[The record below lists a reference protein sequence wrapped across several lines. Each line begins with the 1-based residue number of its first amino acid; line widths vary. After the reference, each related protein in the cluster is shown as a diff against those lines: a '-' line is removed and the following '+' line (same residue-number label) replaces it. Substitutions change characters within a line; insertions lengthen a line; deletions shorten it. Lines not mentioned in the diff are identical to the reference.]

1 MKRKEVVEKRTENSK
16 LYENQDHSFTRE
28 IFLEAVH
35 YEDAD
40 GRWKEKEAL
49 ECCLAGQGD
58 DSALVSLSKDGC
70 MLSWGVQGAAH
81 AVGKKTEAGTLY
93 PEIFGDVDMRCQTLG
108 EKVKEDFIL
117 RSARAARSFT
127 YLYHMKG
134 LKAVQDGDYVAFL
147 NEKGDEVFTV
157 CAPYMQDAAGS
168 RSDEIRLLFT
178 QEDDA
183 HCKIS
188 FEADEK
194 WLDAPDRCF
203 PVVLD
208 PVTTTSK
215 KAKDIM
221 DAHVDSKHEEDNFQ
235 TNMFLKTMGGDNI
248 QRSFVKFVLPEIS
261 TGDMV
266 LNARLVLVSLTTDGK
281 ERTVNVHRV
290 MQDWDSSTIN
300 WYNKP
305 VYEETVQDSC
315 RYTADK
321 QKYITLDI
329 TRLVKDWYQNG
340 KNFGLMFKDDYELS
354 GYTSFLSSDCDS
366 GYQDMRPRIDITY
379 ANYSGLE
386 DFWNYHSQDA
396 GRAGTVHVN
405 DFNGNLILE
414 RTDFA
419 MGGSL
424 MPVSLKHVYNSNNR
438 KENLGYGLGFRLNYH
453 QTLKKVTIA
462 GTDYYQHVDGDGT
475 VHYFY
480 YDSSKKTWK
489 DEFGLEFTLTVNSG
503 TAEPYVIRDKEDNL
517 LVFDSNGYLI
527 KVRDKNS
534 NTLAI
539 TYSNSRIAKITDG
552 AGRVTSF
559 TYLKDANGTATD
571 LSQITMPSGQTIAFA
586 YTSHMLTSVTDMD
599 GTVTKYTFASN
610 GNLSSVVNADGY
622 QLKYGYYG
630 TAPYRVKSIAEYG
643 GATAGNTLT
652 LTYGYNSTKF
662 TDSKGR
668 SEIYRF
674 DNSCNLLH
682 IHDGFGHAASG
693 KYTKDGKHVNRLE
706 NATKLQSNIVQ
717 LLKDPIIQA
726 KTIGWTPKV
735 YAEGTGTT
743 SVNTDTK
750 YCMVGNRSLKAECTA
765 QTSYAYWAQNVTVKK
780 GETYTASMYVKAAV
794 TSAAEDG
801 GCLLRV
807 RYLDK
812 DGTQH
817 LLDSEVLKKTT
828 TDFVRLKRTFTIP
841 ADAGSD
847 SIKIYMVVWHA
858 VGTMYGDMAQ
868 LETGTTANR
877 CNLVDNGEFH
887 RGSTSGFSKTGDT
900 EDCLVKLGENSF
912 IPMQEALMATAAGV
926 IYNLPST
933 SGTQVASVVKN
944 QHLAGYARYTDTDG
958 KKWHHVKN
966 ASGQWGYILSSSVTP
981 YLGGSSC
988 NATAVVGV
996 TGAVLRASASD
1007 TGTPV
1012 QEAIPKGTSLAIGAK
1027 QKDSGGKT
1035 WYYVGM
1041 QIDETRYCGYIS
1053 ADYVIRIYW
1062 NYVYGKMSAADSC
1075 YEKPSKS
1082 STVRGSVKSGETVAV
1097 NGVMEKNNGEIWYAV
1112 LKGKEYAFLPQA
1124 NFTMSNKGYYGM
1136 LSTAKVTESIGGL
1149 EEHIYKFLGNP
1160 EKNKKLTKTLDIQ
1173 GAAGD
1178 TYMVNAWGRG
1188 TALPETSNDTARRF
1202 GVEVVFVCTDGT
1214 NDTHYTNF
1222 SPDILDWQFLS
1233 DIYVAKKAYSSIRIS
1248 YTYCHNANIAFFDGL
1263 SLFREE
1269 FGQSYTY
1276 DDKNNVISVVDAK
1289 KQASKF
1295 EYNSTNDLTGVT
1307 DAKGNKFTYEY
1318 DKKHNPVKGTS
1329 AQGMVYSL
1337 EYDDKGNVKKSGCVD
1352 PAETSRGIWL
1362 DKAMTTSRNYTASVT
1377 DARNNTVKYTWN
1389 ESRDQLTAVTDARGN
1404 KLSYGYD
1411 SANRLSSVS
1420 HDVTQNGTKSTVKNT
1435 YTYTK
1440 DRLTGISHNGFS
1452 YGFAYDAFGNL
1463 TGESAAGKQI
1473 IGYEYEA
1480 ANGNLLKTTYANGD
1494 YVRFTYDGQ
1503 DRVLLSYYKPASGS
1517 EQKLNEYV
1525 YDRSGNLAKVTSHM
1539 TGKSYEFDYDF
1550 LDRLMRA
1557 RDNADNYYEY
1567 TYDVNNNMTRMYH
1580 GAGVYGI
1587 ATTYSYDKD
1596 GRETTASASKNYYRT
1611 TEYDPLGRIANQL
1624 WHTPA
1629 AISGAI
1635 YEYSGSGTRENGLP
1649 SSMQVGGSN
1658 YGYTYDQNGNITQYQ
1673 VSDTNASGG
1682 TTKTVTYQYDELN
1695 RLIRENNQILNKT
1708 VTYAYD
1714 IGGNLVSEKEYAYA
1728 SGTLPASASVT
1739 KTGTFDSVWKDKL
1752 IKWNG
1757 VAMTYDA
1764 SGNMLTK
1771 GSTRY
1776 TWTLGN
1782 ALAAVSN
1789 GKNIQYSYDYAG
1801 HRIRKVVDGAVTQ
1814 MCYAGDLLAS
1824 ERTGSE
1830 KTLWYRYDSSGNVI
1844 ALTYESEIYMYL
1856 RNAQNDIIGLLDK
1869 DGKAVVRYTY
1879 DSWGQ
1884 VVKIEG
1890 TLKDKVGAR
1899 NPFRY
1904 KGYYYDVE
1912 TGLYYCR
1919 SRYYDPAIRRFISA
1933 DDTQVLRNNLDMLGE
1948 KNLYAYCDDNPITRV
1963 DGDGQ
1968 CWNILAGAVIG
1979 AAMNVLAGGVAAAV
1993 TGQEYT
1999 AGDMIA
2005 AAIAGGIAGGFGSAN
2020 KAILKIVGAIGG
2032 GIFSAI
2038 YAGQYSYKRE
2048 DSLLAII
2055 SNASTAFFATTFI
2068 SNLTGFA
2075 LSATGFEN
2083 TIAVTWGATYGVGAS
2098 SIAASVSLG
2107 VSSSASQKRTQ
2118 EQHVYWEKKIGQGRY
2133 FDGRTGTSVNYNI
2146 WKSSAGTLKK
2156 RPKRTY
2162 RPSNAYSV

>member
-750 YCMVGNRSLKAECTA
+750 YCMVGNRSLKAECT
-765 QTSYAYWAQNVTVKK
+765 
-780 GETYTASMYVKAAV
+780 
-794 TSAAEDG
+794 
-801 GCLLRV
+801 
-807 RYLDK
+807 
-812 DGTQH
+812 
-817 LLDSEVLKKTT
+817 
-828 TDFVRLKRTFTIP
+828 
-841 ADAGSD
+841 
-847 SIKIYMVVWHA
+847 
-858 VGTMYGDMAQ
+858 
-868 LETGTTANR
+868 
-877 CNLVDNGEFH
+877 
-887 RGSTSGFSKTGDT
+887 
-900 EDCLVKLGENSF
+900 
-912 IPMQEALMATAAGV
+912 
-926 IYNLPST
+926 
-933 SGTQVASVVKN
+933 
-944 QHLAGYARYTDTDG
+944 
-958 KKWHHVKN
+958 
-966 ASGQWGYILSSSVTP
+966 
-981 YLGGSSC
+981 
-988 NATAVVGV
+988 
-996 TGAVLRASASD
+996 
-1007 TGTPV
+1007 
-1012 QEAIPKGTSLAIGAK
+1012 
-1027 QKDSGGKT
+1027 
-1035 WYYVGM
+1035 
-1041 QIDETRYCGYIS
+1041 
-1053 ADYVIRIYW
+1053 
-1062 NYVYGKMSAADSC
+1062 
-1075 YEKPSKS
+1075 
-1082 STVRGSVKSGETVAV
+1082 
-1097 NGVMEKNNGEIWYAV
+1097 
-1112 LKGKEYAFLPQA
+1112 
-1124 NFTMSNKGYYGM
+1124 
-1136 LSTAKVTESIGGL
+1136 
-1149 EEHIYKFLGNP
+1149 
-1160 EKNKKLTKTLDIQ
+1160 
-1173 GAAGD
+1173 
-1178 TYMVNAWGRG
+1178 
-1188 TALPETSNDTARRF
+1188 
-1202 GVEVVFVCTDGT
+1202 
-1214 NDTHYTNF
+1214 
-1222 SPDILDWQFLS
+1222 
-1233 DIYVAKKAYSSIRIS
+1233 
-1248 YTYCHNANIAFFDGL
+1248 
-1263 SLFREE
+1263 
-1269 FGQSYTY
+1269 
-1276 DDKNNVISVVDAK
+1276 
-1289 KQASKF
+1289 
-1295 EYNSTNDLTGVT
+1295 
-1307 DAKGNKFTYEY
+1307 
-1318 DKKHNPVKGTS
+1318 
-1329 AQGMVYSL
+1329 
-1337 EYDDKGNVKKSGCVD
+1337 
-1352 PAETSRGIWL
+1352 
-1362 DKAMTTSRNYTASVT
+1362 
-1377 DARNNTVKYTWN
+1377 
-1389 ESRDQLTAVTDARGN
+1389 
-1404 KLSYGYD
+1404 
-1411 SANRLSSVS
+1411 SVS

-1440 DRLTGISHNGFS
+1440 DRLTGISHNGFR

-1525 YDRSGNLAKVTSHM
+1525 YDRSGNLAKVTNHM

-1596 GRETTASASKNYYRT
+1596 GREITASASKNYYRT

-1629 AISGAI
+1629 AISGVI

-1739 KTGTFDSVWKDKL
+1739 KTGTFDPVWKDKL
-1752 IKWNG
+1752 VKWNG

-1764 SGNMLTK
+1764 SGNMITK

-1782 ALAAVSN
+1782 ALAAVSG
-1789 GKNIQYSYDYAG
+1789 GKNIQYSYDHAG

-1814 MCYAGDLLAS
+1814 MCYAGDLLVS

-1933 DDTQVLRNNLDMLGE
+1933 DDTQVLRDNLDMLGE

-1968 CWNILAGAVIG
+1968 CWNIVVGAVIG

-1999 AGDMIA
+1999 VTDMIVA
-2005 AAIAGGIAGGFGSAN
+2005 GFAGAVAGGLGSVKKLAV
-2020 KAILKIVGAIGG
+2020 LKIVGAIGG
-2032 GIFSAI
+2032 GVISAV
-2038 YAGQYSYKRE
+2038 YAGLYSYKRG
-2048 DSLLAII
+2048 DSVLATVG
-2055 SNASTAFFATTFI
+2055 NASTAFLTTVFI

-2075 LSATGFEN
+2075 DASEFCEKS
-2083 TIAVTWGATYGVGAS
+2083 IAIAWGATYGVGAS

-2107 VSSSASQKRTQ
+2107 VSNSVSQNEIQ
-2118 EQHVYWEKKIGQGRY
+2118 EKQVYWEKKIGQGRY
-2133 FDGRTGTSVNYNI
+2133 FNGRTGTSVNYNI
-2146 WKSSAGTLKK
+2146 WKTSAGVLKK
-2156 RPKRTY
+2156 RPKKIY

>member
-750 YCMVGNRSLKAECTA
+750 YCMVGNRSLKAECT
-765 QTSYAYWAQNVTVKK
+765 
-780 GETYTASMYVKAAV
+780 
-794 TSAAEDG
+794 
-801 GCLLRV
+801 
-807 RYLDK
+807 
-812 DGTQH
+812 
-817 LLDSEVLKKTT
+817 
-828 TDFVRLKRTFTIP
+828 
-841 ADAGSD
+841 
-847 SIKIYMVVWHA
+847 
-858 VGTMYGDMAQ
+858 
-868 LETGTTANR
+868 
-877 CNLVDNGEFH
+877 
-887 RGSTSGFSKTGDT
+887 
-900 EDCLVKLGENSF
+900 
-912 IPMQEALMATAAGV
+912 
-926 IYNLPST
+926 
-933 SGTQVASVVKN
+933 
-944 QHLAGYARYTDTDG
+944 
-958 KKWHHVKN
+958 
-966 ASGQWGYILSSSVTP
+966 
-981 YLGGSSC
+981 
-988 NATAVVGV
+988 
-996 TGAVLRASASD
+996 
-1007 TGTPV
+1007 
-1012 QEAIPKGTSLAIGAK
+1012 
-1027 QKDSGGKT
+1027 
-1035 WYYVGM
+1035 
-1041 QIDETRYCGYIS
+1041 
-1053 ADYVIRIYW
+1053 
-1062 NYVYGKMSAADSC
+1062 
-1075 YEKPSKS
+1075 
-1082 STVRGSVKSGETVAV
+1082 
-1097 NGVMEKNNGEIWYAV
+1097 
-1112 LKGKEYAFLPQA
+1112 
-1124 NFTMSNKGYYGM
+1124 
-1136 LSTAKVTESIGGL
+1136 
-1149 EEHIYKFLGNP
+1149 
-1160 EKNKKLTKTLDIQ
+1160 
-1173 GAAGD
+1173 
-1178 TYMVNAWGRG
+1178 
-1188 TALPETSNDTARRF
+1188 
-1202 GVEVVFVCTDGT
+1202 
-1214 NDTHYTNF
+1214 
-1222 SPDILDWQFLS
+1222 
-1233 DIYVAKKAYSSIRIS
+1233 
-1248 YTYCHNANIAFFDGL
+1248 
-1263 SLFREE
+1263 
-1269 FGQSYTY
+1269 
-1276 DDKNNVISVVDAK
+1276 
-1289 KQASKF
+1289 
-1295 EYNSTNDLTGVT
+1295 
-1307 DAKGNKFTYEY
+1307 
-1318 DKKHNPVKGTS
+1318 
-1329 AQGMVYSL
+1329 
-1337 EYDDKGNVKKSGCVD
+1337 
-1352 PAETSRGIWL
+1352 
-1362 DKAMTTSRNYTASVT
+1362 
-1377 DARNNTVKYTWN
+1377 
-1389 ESRDQLTAVTDARGN
+1389 
-1404 KLSYGYD
+1404 
-1411 SANRLSSVS
+1411 SVS

-1440 DRLTGISHNGFS
+1440 DRLTGISHNGFR

-1525 YDRSGNLAKVTSHM
+1525 YDRSGNLAKVTNHM

-1596 GRETTASASKNYYRT
+1596 GREITASASKNYYRT

-1629 AISGAI
+1629 AISGVI

-1739 KTGTFDSVWKDKL
+1739 KTGTFDPVWKDKL
-1752 IKWNG
+1752 VKWNG

-1764 SGNMLTK
+1764 SGNMITK

-1782 ALAAVSN
+1782 ALAAVSG
-1789 GKNIQYSYDYAG
+1789 GKNIQYSYDHAG

-1814 MCYAGDLLAS
+1814 MRYAGDLLVS

-1869 DGKAVVRYTY
+1869 DGKVVVRYTY

-1933 DDTQVLRNNLDMLGE
+1933 DDTQVLRDNLDMLGE

-1968 CWNILAGAVIG
+1968 CWNIVVGAVIG

-1999 AGDMIA
+1999 VTDMIVA
-2005 AAIAGGIAGGFGSAN
+2005 GFAGAVAGGLGSVKKLAV
-2020 KAILKIVGAIGG
+2020 LKIVGAIGG
-2032 GIFSAI
+2032 GVISAV
-2038 YAGQYSYKRE
+2038 YAGLYSYKRG
-2048 DSLLAII
+2048 DSVLATVG
-2055 SNASTAFFATTFI
+2055 NASTAFLTTVFI

-2075 LSATGFEN
+2075 DASEFCEKS
-2083 TIAVTWGATYGVGAS
+2083 IAIAWGATYGVGAS

-2107 VSSSASQKRTQ
+2107 VSNSVSQNEIQ
-2118 EQHVYWEKKIGQGRY
+2118 EKQVYWEKKIGQGRY
-2133 FDGRTGTSVNYNI
+2133 FNGRTGTSVNYNI
-2146 WKSSAGTLKK
+2146 WKTSAGVLKK
-2156 RPKRTY
+2156 RAKKIY

>member
-750 YCMVGNRSLKAECTA
+750 YCMVGNRSLKAECT
-765 QTSYAYWAQNVTVKK
+765 
-780 GETYTASMYVKAAV
+780 
-794 TSAAEDG
+794 
-801 GCLLRV
+801 
-807 RYLDK
+807 
-812 DGTQH
+812 
-817 LLDSEVLKKTT
+817 
-828 TDFVRLKRTFTIP
+828 
-841 ADAGSD
+841 
-847 SIKIYMVVWHA
+847 
-858 VGTMYGDMAQ
+858 
-868 LETGTTANR
+868 
-877 CNLVDNGEFH
+877 
-887 RGSTSGFSKTGDT
+887 
-900 EDCLVKLGENSF
+900 
-912 IPMQEALMATAAGV
+912 
-926 IYNLPST
+926 
-933 SGTQVASVVKN
+933 
-944 QHLAGYARYTDTDG
+944 
-958 KKWHHVKN
+958 
-966 ASGQWGYILSSSVTP
+966 
-981 YLGGSSC
+981 
-988 NATAVVGV
+988 
-996 TGAVLRASASD
+996 
-1007 TGTPV
+1007 
-1012 QEAIPKGTSLAIGAK
+1012 
-1027 QKDSGGKT
+1027 
-1035 WYYVGM
+1035 
-1041 QIDETRYCGYIS
+1041 
-1053 ADYVIRIYW
+1053 
-1062 NYVYGKMSAADSC
+1062 
-1075 YEKPSKS
+1075 
-1082 STVRGSVKSGETVAV
+1082 
-1097 NGVMEKNNGEIWYAV
+1097 
-1112 LKGKEYAFLPQA
+1112 
-1124 NFTMSNKGYYGM
+1124 
-1136 LSTAKVTESIGGL
+1136 
-1149 EEHIYKFLGNP
+1149 
-1160 EKNKKLTKTLDIQ
+1160 
-1173 GAAGD
+1173 
-1178 TYMVNAWGRG
+1178 
-1188 TALPETSNDTARRF
+1188 
-1202 GVEVVFVCTDGT
+1202 
-1214 NDTHYTNF
+1214 
-1222 SPDILDWQFLS
+1222 
-1233 DIYVAKKAYSSIRIS
+1233 
-1248 YTYCHNANIAFFDGL
+1248 
-1263 SLFREE
+1263 
-1269 FGQSYTY
+1269 
-1276 DDKNNVISVVDAK
+1276 
-1289 KQASKF
+1289 
-1295 EYNSTNDLTGVT
+1295 
-1307 DAKGNKFTYEY
+1307 
-1318 DKKHNPVKGTS
+1318 
-1329 AQGMVYSL
+1329 
-1337 EYDDKGNVKKSGCVD
+1337 
-1352 PAETSRGIWL
+1352 
-1362 DKAMTTSRNYTASVT
+1362 
-1377 DARNNTVKYTWN
+1377 
-1389 ESRDQLTAVTDARGN
+1389 
-1404 KLSYGYD
+1404 
-1411 SANRLSSVS
+1411 SVS

-1440 DRLTGISHNGFS
+1440 DRLTGISHNGFR

-1525 YDRSGNLAKVTSHM
+1525 YDRSGNLAKVTNHM

-1596 GRETTASASKNYYRT
+1596 GREITASASKNYYRT

-1629 AISGAI
+1629 AISGVI

-1739 KTGTFDSVWKDKL
+1739 KTGTFDPVWKDKL
-1752 IKWNG
+1752 VKWNG

-1764 SGNMLTK
+1764 SGNMITK

-1782 ALAAVSN
+1782 ALAAVSG
-1789 GKNIQYSYDYAG
+1789 GKNIQYSYDHAG

-1814 MCYAGDLLAS
+1814 MCYAGDLLVS

-1869 DGKAVVRYTY
+1869 DGKVVVRYTY

-1933 DDTQVLRNNLDMLGE
+1933 DDTQVLRDNLDMLGE

-1968 CWNILAGAVIG
+1968 CWNIVVGAVIG

-1999 AGDMIA
+1999 VTDMIVA
-2005 AAIAGGIAGGFGSAN
+2005 GFAGAVAGGLGSVKKLAV
-2020 KAILKIVGAIGG
+2020 LKIVGAIGG
-2032 GIFSAI
+2032 GVISAV
-2038 YAGQYSYKRE
+2038 YAGLYSYKRG
-2048 DSLLAII
+2048 DSVLATVG
-2055 SNASTAFFATTFI
+2055 NASTAFLTTVFI

-2075 LSATGFEN
+2075 DASEFCEKS
-2083 TIAVTWGATYGVGAS
+2083 IAIAWGATYGVGAS

-2107 VSSSASQKRTQ
+2107 VSNSVSQNEIQ
-2118 EQHVYWEKKIGQGRY
+2118 EKQVYWEKKIGQGRY
-2133 FDGRTGTSVNYNI
+2133 FNGRTGTSVNYNI
-2146 WKSSAGTLKK
+2146 WKTSAGVLKK
-2156 RPKRTY
+2156 RPKKIY

>member
-750 YCMVGNRSLKAECTA
+750 YCMVGNRSLKAECT
-765 QTSYAYWAQNVTVKK
+765 
-780 GETYTASMYVKAAV
+780 
-794 TSAAEDG
+794 
-801 GCLLRV
+801 
-807 RYLDK
+807 
-812 DGTQH
+812 
-817 LLDSEVLKKTT
+817 
-828 TDFVRLKRTFTIP
+828 
-841 ADAGSD
+841 
-847 SIKIYMVVWHA
+847 
-858 VGTMYGDMAQ
+858 
-868 LETGTTANR
+868 
-877 CNLVDNGEFH
+877 
-887 RGSTSGFSKTGDT
+887 
-900 EDCLVKLGENSF
+900 
-912 IPMQEALMATAAGV
+912 
-926 IYNLPST
+926 
-933 SGTQVASVVKN
+933 
-944 QHLAGYARYTDTDG
+944 
-958 KKWHHVKN
+958 
-966 ASGQWGYILSSSVTP
+966 
-981 YLGGSSC
+981 
-988 NATAVVGV
+988 
-996 TGAVLRASASD
+996 
-1007 TGTPV
+1007 
-1012 QEAIPKGTSLAIGAK
+1012 
-1027 QKDSGGKT
+1027 
-1035 WYYVGM
+1035 
-1041 QIDETRYCGYIS
+1041 
-1053 ADYVIRIYW
+1053 
-1062 NYVYGKMSAADSC
+1062 
-1075 YEKPSKS
+1075 
-1082 STVRGSVKSGETVAV
+1082 
-1097 NGVMEKNNGEIWYAV
+1097 
-1112 LKGKEYAFLPQA
+1112 
-1124 NFTMSNKGYYGM
+1124 
-1136 LSTAKVTESIGGL
+1136 
-1149 EEHIYKFLGNP
+1149 
-1160 EKNKKLTKTLDIQ
+1160 
-1173 GAAGD
+1173 
-1178 TYMVNAWGRG
+1178 
-1188 TALPETSNDTARRF
+1188 
-1202 GVEVVFVCTDGT
+1202 
-1214 NDTHYTNF
+1214 
-1222 SPDILDWQFLS
+1222 
-1233 DIYVAKKAYSSIRIS
+1233 
-1248 YTYCHNANIAFFDGL
+1248 
-1263 SLFREE
+1263 
-1269 FGQSYTY
+1269 
-1276 DDKNNVISVVDAK
+1276 
-1289 KQASKF
+1289 
-1295 EYNSTNDLTGVT
+1295 
-1307 DAKGNKFTYEY
+1307 
-1318 DKKHNPVKGTS
+1318 
-1329 AQGMVYSL
+1329 
-1337 EYDDKGNVKKSGCVD
+1337 
-1352 PAETSRGIWL
+1352 
-1362 DKAMTTSRNYTASVT
+1362 
-1377 DARNNTVKYTWN
+1377 
-1389 ESRDQLTAVTDARGN
+1389 
-1404 KLSYGYD
+1404 
-1411 SANRLSSVS
+1411 SVS

-1440 DRLTGISHNGFS
+1440 DRLTGISHNGFR

-1525 YDRSGNLAKVTSHM
+1525 YDRSGNLAKVTNHM

-1596 GRETTASASKNYYRT
+1596 GREITASASKNYYRT

-1629 AISGAI
+1629 AISGVI

-1739 KTGTFDSVWKDKL
+1739 KTGTFDPVWKDKL
-1752 IKWNG
+1752 VKWNG

-1764 SGNMLTK
+1764 SGNMITK

-1782 ALAAVSN
+1782 ALAAVSG
-1789 GKNIQYSYDYAG
+1789 GKNIQYSYDHAG

-1814 MCYAGDLLAS
+1814 MRYAGDLLVS

-1869 DGKAVVRYTY
+1869 DGKVVVRYTY

-1933 DDTQVLRNNLDMLGE
+1933 DDTQVLRDNLDMLGE

-1968 CWNILAGAVIG
+1968 CWNIVVGAVIG

-1999 AGDMIA
+1999 VTDMIVA
-2005 AAIAGGIAGGFGSAN
+2005 GFAGAVAGGLGSVKKLAV
-2020 KAILKIVGAIGG
+2020 LKIVGAIGG
-2032 GIFSAI
+2032 GVISAV
-2038 YAGQYSYKRE
+2038 YAGLYSYKRG
-2048 DSLLAII
+2048 DSVLATVG
-2055 SNASTAFFATTFI
+2055 NASTAFLTTVFI

-2075 LSATGFEN
+2075 DASEFCEKS
-2083 TIAVTWGATYGVGAS
+2083 IAIAWGATYGVGAS

-2107 VSSSASQKRTQ
+2107 VSNSVSQNEIQ
-2118 EQHVYWEKKIGQGRY
+2118 EKQVYWEKKIGQGRY
-2133 FDGRTGTSVNYNI
+2133 FNGRTGTSVNYNI
-2146 WKSSAGTLKK
+2146 WKTSAGVLKK
-2156 RPKRTY
+2156 RPKKIY